1 MRGGDSTLNELGRL
15 LKFVSATPGIPSG
28 DVKWSMLC
36 PTCQKYTSSEKNNE
50 QATHSNIRFPS
61 LEPTHPSSFHSPL
74 WSTAPKSLTDIF
86 SRLWTGEE
94 YKLHN
99 VFRNYVAS
107 TYFLLSSTILAITRG
122 LHIVIE
128 GIPYSSIS
136 SESPSITIQS
146 NSVLPWQVAPNFIPV
161 YFRLYVTE
169 LKKKKEKI
177 QQNWCFHRSPS
188 PIQTPLNYCSPD
200 SMQPSTLYRPY

>member
-1 MRGGDSTLNELGRL
+1 MSNWTTCKVSTLRKKKKEFVAKNIPHSCEVAIVLWMSWDGCWNLFLQL
-15 LKFVSATPGIPSG
+15 LVSLLEMWNDLCYALPAKSRTFYVILL
-28 DVKWSMLC
+28 VKK
-36 PTCQKYTSSEKNNE
+36 TTE
-50 QATHSNIRFPS
+50 QAAHSNIRFRS

-161 YFRLYVTE
+161 YFRL
-169 LKKKKEKI
+169 
-177 QQNWCFHRSPS
+177 
-188 PIQTPLNYCSPD
+188 
-200 SMQPSTLYRPY
+200 